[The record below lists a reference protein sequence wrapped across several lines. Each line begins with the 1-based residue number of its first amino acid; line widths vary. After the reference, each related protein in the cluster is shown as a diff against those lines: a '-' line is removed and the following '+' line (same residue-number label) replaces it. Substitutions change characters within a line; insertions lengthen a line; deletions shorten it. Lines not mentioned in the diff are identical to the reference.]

1 MVRAAN
7 GNPLLLDSP
16 RPRMQLGNY
25 RKGELRFRA
34 LANIDP
40 AEAERL
46 QDLAQQTVWQRCQIY
61 EEMATRVT
69 GDSLANARKDP

>member
-7 GNPLLLDSP
+7 GNPFPLYSP
-16 RPRMQLGNY
+16 TPRMKLGDY
-25 RKGELRFRA
+25 REGGLRFRA

-46 QDLAQQTVWQRCQIY
+46 PDLAQRTVRQRWQIC
-61 EEMATRVT
+61 
-69 GDSLANARKDP
+69 